1 MHRVSNGLSPSENKK
16 SHEALRE
23 ILANTFVL
31 SMKTLNYHWHVIGPH
46 FHTYHD
52 MFQGQYQ
59 DLNEAI
65 DILAERIR
73 ALGHIAPHTC
83 TQMLEHS
90 SIKESEANISAED
103 MIGNLVD
110 DHFLIVQIIRSKIH
124 QLEMFK
130 DAGTVD
136 ILTERM
142 NEHEK
147 VAWMLQSHLL

>member
-1 MHRVSNGLSPSENKK
+1 
-16 SHEALRE
+16 
-23 ILANTFVL
+23 
-31 SMKTLNYHWHVIGPH
+31 MKTLNYHWHVIGPH